1 METIVE
7 KINEAFNN
15 LITTL
20 KMQVVYRFVDIQW
33 NDIVDILLLAYLLFV
48 VIKFFWDKRG
58 AKLFKGII
66 TVILVMT
73 FVNVFKMK
81 AMSFIFS
88 SLYQVGIVALIV
100 MFQPELRLALENL
113 GNTPFSTIKHIS
125 ADVKNSEYISN
136 SITTI
141 TEIACGLSMER
152 TGALI
157 VIEKDTK
164 LGEHIKTGTII
175 NAQLSSQLLKNI
187 FYNKAPLHD
196 GAVILRDFRVYSAGC
211 FLPLSFKEGIDDD
224 LGTRHRAALGIS
236 EVSDA
241 VVVVVSEET
250 GTISI
255 AHKGKLTQ
263 NYNFQTLKKELS
275 KLLIPAD
282 PAKTSNIS
290 KKIKITRGNKED

>member
-1 METIVE
+1 ME
-7 KINEAFNN
+7 KIMDKIMGMFNY
-15 LITTL
+15 LV
-20 KMQVVYRFVDIQW
+20 KMIELHVVHRFEHMRF
-33 NDIVDILLLAYLLFV
+33 NDIMDIVLLSFLFYY

-66 TVILVMT
+66 TVVLMMT
-73 FVNVFKMK
+73 FVNIFNMK
-81 AMSFIFS
+81 AMSSIFS
-88 SLYQVGIVALIV
+88 AFYQVGIIALII

-113 GNTPFSTIKHIS
+113 GNTPFTTIKHMAI
-125 ADVKNSEYISN
+125 DLKTNEYVSN

-164 LGEHIKTGTII
+164 LGEHMKTGTII

-275 KLLIPAD
+275 NLLIPAD

>member
-1 METIVE
+1 ME
-7 KINEAFNN
+7 KILKLINELK
-15 LITTL
+15 LIIEL
-20 KMQVVYRFVDIQW
+20 HVIHRFEHIQFS
-33 NDIVDILLLAYLLFV
+33 DIVDMILLACILFV

-58 AKLFKGII
+58 AMLFRGIVL
-66 TVILVMT
+66 VIVIM
-73 FVNVFKMK
+73 FVVNIFDMK
-81 AMSFIFS
+81 ATGFIFTKF
-88 SLYQVGIVALIV
+88 YQVGLIALVV
-100 MFQPELRLALENL
+100 MFQPEFRLALENL
-113 GNTPFSTIKHIS
+113 GKTPFTSIKHIAVDS
-125 ADVKNSEYISN
+125 KNHEYVSN

-175 NAQLSSQLLKNI
+175 NAQLSSQLLKNV

-196 GAVILRDFRVYSAGC
+196 GAVILRDYRVYSAGC
-211 FLPLSFKEGIDDD
+211 FLPLSMKDDIDEN
-224 LGTRHRAALGIS
+224 LGTRHRAAIGIT

-255 AHKGKLTQ
+255 AHKGTITQ
-263 NYNFQTLKKELS
+263 NYNFQTLKKDLS
-275 KLLIPAD
+275 KLLIPTD
-282 PAKTSNIS
+282 PAKSSNITSNIS
-290 KKIKITRGNKED
+290 KKIKITKSSKEA